1 MKHYDVAI
9 IGAGSAGLAARREVA
24 KKTDNYV
31 VIDGGKLGTTCARV
45 GCMPSKVLIEVA
57 NTFYKRHSFDK
68 MGIKKS
74 DSLTI
79 DQKEVMKH
87 VRSLR
92 DRFVRSVI
100 GGLEE
105 WKSDKLIQKYARFI
119 DENTLS
125 LGDEIIKADNIIIAA
140 GSSPI
145 IPKAWEE
152 YQDYF
157 ISTDDFFEMEEVPKK
172 IAVIG
177 LGVIGIELGQAL
189 SRLGVEIV
197 GATIGKS
204 IGGTTDPKIQE
215 AITKQMQKEF
225 PISFDGADIIGVEN
239 GLLKIKTGDDIHLVE
254 KAFLTMGRKPN
265 IDKLGLENL
274 NIEKDEKGFPLIHF
288 GTYQLLGKDIYLV
301 GDINAQRPLLHE
313 ASDEGRIAGYNS
325 VRKNKQCFKRRE
337 FMAITF
343 SDPNIAVIGQS
354 FKELTDKKVD
364 FITGKIS
371 YEGFGRAII
380 KLQEVG
386 LLHLYADRINGKI
399 LGAEMFAPA
408 GEHLANSLVWLISLG
423 LTVNQALTLP
433 FYHPVLEESLRA
445 ALRDAAGKTENGPGE
460 LEVLRCQEP
469 TVGGKIYP

>member
-1 MKHYDVAI
+1 MISVLDTKGEEMKHYDVAI

-172 IAVIG
+172 
-177 LGVIGIELGQAL
+177 
-189 SRLGVEIV
+189 
-197 GATIGKS
+197 
-204 IGGTTDPKIQE
+204 
-215 AITKQMQKEF
+215 
-225 PISFDGADIIGVEN
+225 
-239 GLLKIKTGDDIHLVE
+239 
-254 KAFLTMGRKPN
+254 
-265 IDKLGLENL
+265 KL
-274 NIEKDEKGFPLIHF
+274 
-288 GTYQLLGKDIYLV
+288 QLLD
-301 GDINAQRPLLHE
+301 
-313 ASDEGRIAGYNS
+313 
-325 VRKNKQCFKRRE
+325 
-337 FMAITF
+337 
-343 SDPNIAVIGQS
+343 
-354 FKELTDKKVD
+354 
-364 FITGKIS
+364 
-371 YEGFGRAII
+371 
-380 KLQEVG
+380 
-386 LLHLYADRINGKI
+386 
-399 LGAEMFAPA
+399 
-408 GEHLANSLVWLISLG
+408 
-423 LTVNQALTLP
+423 
-433 FYHPVLEESLRA
+433 LE
-445 ALRDAAGKTENGPGE
+445 
-460 LEVLRCQEP
+460 
-469 TVGGKIYP
+469 